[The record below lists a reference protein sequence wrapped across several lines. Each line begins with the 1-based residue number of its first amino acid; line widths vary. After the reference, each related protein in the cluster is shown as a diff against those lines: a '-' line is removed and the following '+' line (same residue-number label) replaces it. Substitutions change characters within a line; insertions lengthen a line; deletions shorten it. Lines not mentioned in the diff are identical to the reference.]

1 LGIGAEVTR
10 NSDQLPCLTQWK
22 MMGQGEYILGLE
34 PGNCYPLGRAQE
46 IKNRR
51 MDLLQAFEEKSIALS
66 VELYD
71 L

>member
-1 LGIGAEVTR
+1 
-10 NSDQLPCLTQWK
+10 
-22 MMGQGEYILGLE
+22 MMGQGDYVLGLE

-51 MDLLQAFEEKSIALS
+51 LDLLQAFEEKSIALS